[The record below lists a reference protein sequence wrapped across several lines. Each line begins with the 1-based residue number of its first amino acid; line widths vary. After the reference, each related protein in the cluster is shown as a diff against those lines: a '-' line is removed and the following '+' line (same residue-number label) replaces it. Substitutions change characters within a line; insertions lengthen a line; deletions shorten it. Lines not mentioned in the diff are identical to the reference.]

1 MPGHPDGGPAGWW
14 AGAGTGREVGW
25 AHPARAGRA
34 RTLDGRT
41 VSIGSLVSSGP
52 LILAVPVAAAAGA
65 VTFLSPCCLPLVP
78 GYLSYVTGM
87 SGAGAAR
94 SGDSQA
100 GAETASARLAGAQAV
115 GVQAGGARLAAAA
128 VAPAGV
134 SGPSVD
140 VPAAPPR
147 SRVVVGTALFV
158 LGFSVLYTSYG
169 LAFGGLGTALRAHQQ
184 VLTQVLGALTIVL
197 GLLFAGLLDRFTLAG
212 RIIRPSLRPRAG
224 LAGAPLLGVLFG
236 LGWSPCI
243 GPTLTA
249 VLTLAETS
257 GTAVRGAFLAFVYC
271 LGLGIPFLI
280 VALAFQRGMRAF
292 GFARRHARLITGV
305 GGGMLVLVGVLEVT
319 GAWSAAIIW
328 LQVHWVQGYS
338 API

>member
-1 MPGHPDGGPAGWW
+1 L
-14 AGAGTGREVGW
+14 GRI
-25 AHPARAGRA
+25 GRA
-34 RTLDGRT
+34 SLARRARDGRI

-87 SGAGAAR
+87 SGAGAAE
-94 SGDSQA
+94 SGTSEADAQP
-100 GAETASARLAGAQAV
+100 AEAQLASAQAV
-115 GVQAGGARLAAAA
+115 GVQPGGGRLAGTAPVSAGEA
-128 VAPAGV
+128 SVA
-134 SGPSVD
+134 
-140 VPAAPPR
+140 VPAPPAR
-147 SRVVVGTALFV
+147 SRVVAGTALFV
-158 LGFSVLYTSYG
+158 LGFSVLYMSYG
-169 LAFGGLGTALRAHQQ
+169 LAFGGLGTALRSHQQ

-292 GFARRHARLITGV
+292 GFARRHARLITGI

-319 GAWSAAIIW
+319 GAWSAAITW
-328 LQVHWVQGYS
+328 LQIHWVQGYS